1 MSEPEQIIIIQP
13 PLVQLNT
20 PYPSGAYLSA
30 FFRSALPDGVPVVWH
45 DLSIALFHRIFSR
58 FGLTALFE
66 ATGQRALELASEAE
80 ESGDEG
86 TAFNLRR
93 YVSSAPL
100 WIDWID
106 DIVDILCSGSREKA
120 HEFVRSA
127 HVPRGERMERFLSE
141 LGRDVSV
148 DDERMLASL
157 ALADLADYITV
168 VFDENFALIRYAE
181 SLSAST
187 ATFAEIAAAA
197 DSPVMRTFYVP
208 LLREVLAGHAEGGA
222 VLADKAD
229 NSQEGLSRLSRPA
242 AAGAFK
248 ADNSQEDNS
257 ALIRHGAAASALK
270 AGAAQEGTDALTRQG
285 AAAFRADTIQEGR
298 EPLSRHSAA
307 PAAQTLFLVTVPF
320 AGCFAAALTT
330 CREIKRLFGDSA
342 VVCMGGG
349 YVNTALRGTHEA
361 ALSEYVDFLSFDR
374 GYAFYLDLLASG
386 PDALKAGSALQ
397 TDAAN
402 PLSDAEIGAA
412 RAFSGGKVADYLP
425 GAESFA
431 QEEILTRTLIP
442 DYSDIDFTAYP
453 RVADDVNAMHRIWS
467 DGAWL
472 KAYLAHGCYW
482 HRCAFCDTQL
492 DYVCNYKRVGA
503 AELHEGLS
511 RQAEEKGVYGVHFV
525 DEAAPPAAL
534 KEFALANVSSARR
547 RLSFWGN
554 IRFEKAFTRD
564 AADFL
569 AYGGLTGVSG
579 GIEIASGE
587 GLADINKGIDI
598 DSLVGSC
605 AAFKEAGVLVHAYM
619 IYGFYN
625 ETPQMLIDSAETLRQ
640 LFAAGLID
648 SAFWHKFTLTR
659 HSTVYREWQ
668 EGKHPELRPFKA
680 DEARA
685 FADYELHFAGEG
697 KSEKYGAPL
706 MAALDAWMHGHSL
719 NKSVQKWFP
728 FTMPAPKVGADF
740 IDKAIARY
748 EKRRDAAFAEA
759 LPASLD
765 ELKRSFVWLGG
776 KPAVLASSGG
786 AQLCWSY
793 MGELMYADV
802 PGVVKAEKSA
812 TRAAGFE
819 KAASAKKAARALAEK
834 AAELLWSLRPGV
846 KADETAVCAGSSEK
860 AGATCA
866 EKAILAVLQQA
877 RGVGL
882 CRMQ

>member
-1 MSEPEQIIIIQP
+1 MDISEVIIIQP

-30 FFRSALPDGVPVVWH
+30 FFRSQLPESVPVVWH

-58 FGLTALFE
+58 TGLTELFS
-66 ATGQRALELASEAE
+66 ATSARALELAAESENR
-80 ESGDEG
+80 GDDD

-100 WIDWID
+100 WVEWID
-106 DIVDILCSGSREKA
+106 DIVDMLCSGSREKA

-127 HVPRGERMERFLSE
+127 HAPRGARMERFLSE

-187 ATFAEIAAAA
+187 ATFADIAAAA
-197 DSPVMRTFYVP
+197 DSPVMKAFYVP
-208 LLREVLAGHAEGGA
+208 LLREVLG
-222 VLADKAD
+222 
-229 NSQEGLSRLSRPA
+229 
-242 AAGAFK
+242 
-248 ADNSQEDNS
+248 SQEDNS
-257 ALIRHGAAASALK
+257 ALIR
-270 AGAAQEGTDALTRQG
+270 
-285 AAAFRADTIQEGR
+285 
-298 EPLSRHSAA
+298 PA
-307 PAAQTLFLVTVPF
+307 PAAGRKFFLVTVPF
-320 AGCFAAALTT
+320 AGCFAAALAT
-330 CREIKRLFGDSA
+330 CREIKACFGDDA

-349 YVNTALRGTHEA
+349 YVNTALRGTHES

-374 GYAFYLDLLASG
+374 GYAFYLDLLRAG
-386 PDALKAGSALQ
+386 ADALKADDALFENSAQ
-397 TDAAN
+397 EGQS
-402 PLSDAEIGAA
+402 PLSRQGAADSPSDAKIGAA
-412 RAFSGGKVADYLP
+412 RAFSGGKVTDYLP
-425 GAESFA
+425 TAESFA

-442 DYSDIDFTAYP
+442 DYSDIDFSLYP
-453 RVADDVNAMHRIWS
+453 RVADDINPMHRIWS

-564 AADFL
+564 AADLL

-625 ETPQMLIDSAETLRQ
+625 ETPEMLIDSAETLRQ

-659 HSTVYREWQ
+659 HSTVYAEWLA
-668 EGKHPELRPFKA
+668 GKHPELHPLKA
-680 DEARA
+680 DGARA
-685 FADYELHFAGEG
+685 FADYELHFAGEE

-728 FTMPAPKVGADF
+728 FAMPAPKVPADF
-740 IDKAIARY
+740 VNKAIARY

-759 LPASLD
+759 LPSSLD
-765 ELKRSFVWLGG
+765 ELRSAFVWLGG

-793 MGELMYADV
+793 MGELVYAD
-802 PGVVKAEKSA
+802 
-812 TRAAGFE
+812 
-819 KAASAKKAARALAEK
+819 AASRALAEK

-846 KADETAVCAGSSEK
+846 KAAGSAVRASS
-860 AGATCA
+860 A
-866 EKAILAVLQQA
+866 EKAVLAVLQQA

-882 CRMQ
+882 CRV

>member
-30 FFRSALPDGVPVVWH
+30 FFRSELPDGVPVVWH

-58 FGLTALFE
+58 SGLTALFE

-106 DIVDILCSGSREKA
+106 DIVDMLCSGSREKA

-157 ALADLADYITV
+157 SLADLADYITV

-181 SLSAST
+181 SLSTST

-229 NSQEGLSRLSRPA
+229 NSQEGV
-242 AAGAFK
+242 K
-248 ADNSQEDNS
+248 A
-257 ALIRHGAAASALK
+257 
-270 AGAAQEGTDALTRQG
+270 
-285 AAAFRADTIQEGR
+285 
-298 EPLSRHSAA
+298 LSRHSAA

-386 PDALKAGSALQ
+386 PDVLKAGSALQ

-412 RAFSGGKVADYLP
+412 RVFSGGKVADYLP

-431 QEEILTRTLIP
+431 REEILTCTLIP

-492 DYVCNYKRVGA
+492 DYVCNYKPVGA
-503 AELHEGLS
+503 AELHAGLS

-534 KEFALANVSSARR
+534 KEFARANLAGNGR

-569 AYGGLTGVSG
+569 AYGGLAGVSG

-587 GLADINKGIDI
+587 GLTDINKGIDI
-598 DSLVGSC
+598 DSLVGAC

-668 EGKHPELRPFKA
+668 EGKHPELRPYKA

-728 FTMPAPKVGADF
+728 FAMPASKVGADF
-740 IDKAIARY
+740 IEKAIARY

-776 KPAVLASSGG
+776 KPAVLASGSG
-786 AQLCWSY
+786 AQLCWTY

-802 PGVVKAEKSA
+802 PG
-812 TRAAGFE
+812 
-819 KAASAKKAARALAEK
+819 ALAED
-834 AAELLWSLRPGV
+834 AAELLWSLRPE
-846 KADETAVCAGSSEK
+846 AR
-860 AGATCA
+860 A
-866 EKAILAVLQQA
+866 EKADGALSSEMSAVLQQA
-877 RGVGL
+877 RGAGL
-882 CRMQ
+882 CRI

>member
-1 MSEPEQIIIIQP
+1 M
-13 PLVQLNT
+13 QLNT

-30 FFRSALPDGVPVVWH
+30 FFRSQLPESVPVVWH

-58 FGLTALFE
+58 AGLAELFA
-66 ATGQRALELASEAE
+66 ATSARALEQAAEAE
-80 ESGDEG
+80 NRGDDD

-100 WIDWID
+100 WADWID
-106 DIVDILCSGSREKA
+106 DIVDMLCSGGREKA

-127 HVPRGERMERFLSE
+127 HAPRGARMERFLSE

-168 VFDENFALIRYAE
+168 VFDENFALICYAE
-181 SLSAST
+181 SLSASA
-187 ATFAEIAAAA
+187 ATFADIAAAA
-197 DSPVMRTFYVP
+197 DSPVMKAFYVP
-208 LLREVLAGHAEGGA
+208 LLREVLG
-222 VLADKAD
+222 
-229 NSQEGLSRLSRPA
+229 SQEGLNALSRPA

-257 ALIRHGAAASALK
+257 
-270 AGAAQEGTDALTRQG
+270 T
-285 AAAFRADTIQEGR
+285 
-298 EPLSRHSAA
+298 LSRPA
-307 PAAQTLFLVTVPF
+307 PAAGKKLFLVTVPF
-320 AGCFAAALTT
+320 AGCFAAALAT
-330 CREIKRLFGDSA
+330 CREIKACFGDDA

-349 YVNTALRGTHEA
+349 YVNTALRGTHES

-374 GYAFYLDLLASG
+374 GYAFYLDLLRAG
-386 PDALKAGSALQ
+386 ADALKVDDALFENSAQ
-397 TDAAN
+397 EGQS
-402 PLSDAEIGAA
+402 PLSRQGAADSPSDAKIGAA
-412 RAFSGGKVADYLP
+412 RAFSGGKVTDYLP
-425 GAESFA
+425 GAESYA

-442 DYSDIDFTAYP
+442 DYSDIDFSAYP
-453 RVADDVNAMHRIWS
+453 RVADDVNPMHRIWS

-534 KEFALANVSSARR
+534 KEFAFANVSSARH

-569 AYGGLTGVSG
+569 AFGGLTGVSG

-625 ETPQMLIDSAETLRQ
+625 ETPEMLIDSAETLRQ

-659 HSTVYREWQ
+659 HSTVYAEWQ
-668 EGKHPELRPFKA
+668 AGKHPELRPLKA
-680 DEARA
+680 DGAAVGGARTEKASSAVGAAGSGKVQSSNKAGSASKAARA
-685 FADYELHFAGEG
+685 FADYELNFEGEQ

-706 MAALDAWMHGHSL
+706 LAALDAWMHGHSL

-728 FTMPAPKVGADF
+728 FAMPAPKVPADF
-740 IDKAIARY
+740 VDKAIARY

-759 LPASLD
+759 LPSSWD
-765 ELKRSFVWLGG
+765 ELRSAFVWLGG

-786 AQLCWSY
+786 AQLCWTY
-793 MGELMYADV
+793 MGELVYAD
-802 PGVVKAEKSA
+802 
-812 TRAAGFE
+812 
-819 KAASAKKAARALAEK
+819 AASRALAEK

-860 AGATCA
+860 ASATCA

>member
-1 MSEPEQIIIIQP
+1 MDISEVIIIQP

-30 FFRSALPDGVPVVWH
+30 FFRSELPDGVPVVWH

-58 FGLTALFE
+58 AGLTELFT
-66 ATGQRALELASEAE
+66 ATSARALELAAEAE
-80 ESGDEG
+80 ENGDDD

-100 WIDWID
+100 WADWID
-106 DIVDILCSGSREKA
+106 DIVDMLCTGSREKA

-127 HVPRGERMERFLSE
+127 HAPRGARMERFLSE

-187 ATFAEIAAAA
+187 ATFADIAAAA
-197 DSPVMRTFYVP
+197 DSPVMRAFYVP
-208 LLREVLAGHAEGGA
+208 LLREVLAGRALSGDD
-222 VLADKAD
+222 L
-229 NSQEGLSRLSRPA
+229 QEGSEMLSRHEA

-248 ADNSQEDNS
+248 AGD
-257 ALIRHGAAASALK
+257 
-270 AGAAQEGTDALTRQG
+270 AQEGTST
-285 AAAFRADTIQEGR
+285 
-298 EPLSRHSAA
+298 LSRHG
-307 PAAQTLFLVTVPF
+307 PAAGRKLFLVTVPF
-320 AGCFAAALTT
+320 AGCFAAAITT
-330 CREIKRLFGDSA
+330 CREIKACFGDSA

-349 YVNTALRGTHEA
+349 YVNTALRGTHES

-374 GYAFYLDLLASG
+374 GYAFYLDLLASV

-402 PLSDAEIGAA
+402 PLSDAKIGAA
-412 RAFSGGKVADYLP
+412 RAFSGGKVTDYLP
-425 GAESFA
+425 TAESFT

-442 DYSDIDFTAYP
+442 DYSDIDFSAYP
-453 RVADDVNAMHRIWS
+453 RVADDVNPMHRIWS

-492 DYVCNYKRVGA
+492 DYVCNYRRVGA

-569 AYGGLTGVSG
+569 AFGGLTGVSG

-659 HSTVYREWQ
+659 HSTVYAEWQ
-668 EGKHPELRPFKA
+668 TGKHSELRPLKA
-680 DEARA
+680 DGAAVGGARTEKASFADGTTGFEKVPSANKASSASKAPRA
-685 FADYELHFAGEG
+685 FADYELHFEGEQ
-697 KSEKYGAPL
+697 KSGKYGAPL

-728 FTMPAPKVGADF
+728 FDMPAPRVPKDF
-740 IDKAIARY
+740 VDKAIARY
-748 EKRRDAAFAEA
+748 EKRRDAAYAEA
-759 LPASLD
+759 LPSSLD
-765 ELKRSFVWLGG
+765 ELRSAFVWLGG

-793 MGELMYADV
+793 MGELVYAD
-802 PGVVKAEKSA
+802 
-812 TRAAGFE
+812 
-819 KAASAKKAARALAEK
+819 AASRALAEK
-834 AAELLWSLRPGV
+834 AAELLWSLRPE
-846 KADETAVCAGSSEK
+846 AR
-860 AGATCA
+860 A
-866 EKAILAVLQQA
+866 EKADGALSSEMRAVLQQA
-877 RGVGL
+877 RGAGL
-882 CRMQ
+882 CGI

>member
-1 MSEPEQIIIIQP
+1 M
-13 PLVQLNT
+13 QLNT

-30 FFRSALPDGVPVVWH
+30 FFRSQLPASVPVVWH

-58 FGLTALFE
+58 AGLTELFT
-66 ATGQRALELASEAE
+66 ATSARALELAAEAE
-80 ESGDEG
+80 ENGDDD

-100 WIDWID
+100 WAEWID
-106 DIVDILCSGSREKA
+106 DIVDMLCTGSREKA

-127 HVPRGERMERFLSE
+127 HAPRGARMERFLSE

-197 DSPVMRTFYVP
+197 DSPVMRAFYVP
-208 LLREVLAGHAEGGA
+208 LLQEVLSG
-222 VLADKAD
+222 
-229 NSQEGLSRLSRPA
+229 LSRPA
-242 AAGAFK
+242 AAFK
-248 ADNSQEDNS
+248 ADNSQED
-257 ALIRHGAAASALK
+257 HSALK
-270 AGAAQEGTDALTRQG
+270 R
-285 AAAFRADTIQEGR
+285 
-298 EPLSRHSAA
+298 PA
-307 PAAQTLFLVTVPF
+307 PAAGRKLFLVTVPF
-320 AGCFAAALTT
+320 AGCFAAALAT

-374 GYAFYLDLLASG
+374 GYAFYLDLLAAG
-386 PDALKAGSALQ
+386 PDALQ

-402 PLSDAEIGAA
+402 PLSDAKIGAA

-425 GAESFA
+425 GAGSFA

-492 DYVCNYKRVGA
+492 DYVCNYKPVGA
-503 AELHEGLS
+503 AELHAGLS

-534 KEFALANVSSARR
+534 KEFARANLAGNGR

-554 IRFEKAFTRD
+554 IRFEKAFSRD

-587 GLADINKGIDI
+587 GLTDINKGIDI
-598 DSLVGSC
+598 DSLVGAC

-659 HSTVYREWQ
+659 HSTVYAEWQ
-668 EGKHPELRPFKA
+668 AGKHPELRPLKA
-680 DEARA
+680 DQSAVGATGHEKAQFANKAPRA

-728 FTMPAPKVGADF
+728 FAMPAPKVGADF
-740 IDKAIARY
+740 IEKAIARY

-776 KPAVLASSGG
+776 KPAVLASGKG
-786 AQLCWSY
+786 EQLCWTY

-802 PGVVKAEKSA
+802 PG
-812 TRAAGFE
+812 
-819 KAASAKKAARALAEK
+819 ALAEE
-834 AAELLWSLRPGV
+834 AAELLWSLRPEV
-846 KADETAVCAGSSEK
+846 RAEKADGALSSEK
-860 AGATCA
+860 R
-866 EKAILAVLQQA
+866 AVLQQA
-877 RGVGL
+877 RGAGL
-882 CRMQ
+882 CRI

>member
-1 MSEPEQIIIIQP
+1 MSEPEKIIIIQP

-30 FFRSALPDGVPVVWH
+30 FFRSQLPDSVPVVWH
-45 DLSIALFHRIFSR
+45 DLSIALFRRIFSR
-58 FGLTALFE
+58 TGLTELFA
-66 ATGQRALELASEAE
+66 ATSARALELASEAE
-80 ESGDEG
+80 ENGDDD

-100 WIDWID
+100 WTEWID
-106 DIVDILCSGSREKA
+106 DIVDMLCSGSREKA

-127 HVPRGERMERFLSE
+127 HAPRGARMERFLSE

-187 ATFAEIAAAA
+187 ATFADIAAAA
-197 DSPVMRTFYVP
+197 DSPVMRAFYVP
-208 LLREVLAGHAEGGA
+208 LLQEVLSG
-222 VLADKAD
+222 
-229 NSQEGLSRLSRPA
+229 LSRPA
-242 AAGAFK
+242 AAFK
-248 ADNSQEDNS
+248 ADNSQED
-257 ALIRHGAAASALK
+257 HSALK
-270 AGAAQEGTDALTRQG
+270 R
-285 AAAFRADTIQEGR
+285 
-298 EPLSRHSAA
+298 PA
-307 PAAQTLFLVTVPF
+307 PAVGRKLFLVTVPF
-320 AGCFAAALTT
+320 AGCFAAALAT
-330 CREIKRLFGDSA
+330 CREIKACFGDDA

-349 YVNTALRGTHEA
+349 YVNTALRGTHES
-361 ALSEYVDFLSFDR
+361 ALSEYVDYLSFDR
-374 GYAFYLDLLASG
+374 GYAFYLDLLHAGSK
-386 PDALKAGSALQ
+386 ALKAGDLQEGRGALSGQ
-397 TDAAN
+397 DNTAFPASKLQSGSNLHVRQDAA
-402 PLSDAEIGAA
+402 IGCA
-412 RAFSGGKVADYLP
+412 RVFCGGLVRDYLP
-425 GAESFA
+425 GAASFER
-431 QEEILTRTLIP
+431 EEKLTRTLIP
-442 DYSDIDFTAYP
+442 DYSDIDFSLYP
-453 RVADDVNAMHRIWS
+453 RVADDVNPMHRIWS

-511 RQAEEKGVYGVHFV
+511 RQAEEKGVYGIHFV

-554 IRFEKAFTRD
+554 IRFEKTFTRD

-659 HSTVYREWQ
+659 HSTVYAEWQ
-668 EGKHPELRPFKA
+668 GGKHPGLEPLKADGSAVDGKGSDSVGSAAGATGSENAGCAATGKGSDNVDCATGATGFENAEPADKASSAFKA
-680 DEARA
+680 PRA
-685 FADYELHFAGEG
+685 FADYELHFAGEE

-728 FTMPAPKVGADF
+728 FAMPAPKVPADF
-740 IDKAIARY
+740 VDKAIARY

-759 LPASLD
+759 LPSSLD
-765 ELKRSFVWLGG
+765 ELKRVFVWLGG

-786 AQLCWSY
+786 AQLCWTY
-793 MGELMYADV
+793 MGELVYAD
-802 PGVVKAEKSA
+802 
-812 TRAAGFE
+812 
-819 KAASAKKAARALAEK
+819 ASSRALAEK
-834 AAELLWSLRPGV
+834 AAELLWSLRPETRAV
-846 KADETAVCAGSSEK
+846 KADEAAGCAGSSEK
-860 AGATCA
+860 AGTAVGATGA
-866 EKAILAVLQQA
+866 EKALHAVLQQA

>member
-1 MSEPEQIIIIQP
+1 M
-13 PLVQLNT
+13 QLNT

-30 FFRSALPDGVPVVWH
+30 FFRSQLPESVPVVWH

-58 FGLTALFE
+58 TGLTELFS
-66 ATGQRALELASEAE
+66 ATSARALELAAEAE
-80 ESGDEG
+80 NRGDDD

-93 YVSSAPL
+93 YVSTAPL
-100 WIDWID
+100 WADWID
-106 DIVDILCSGSREKA
+106 DIVDMLCSGSREKA

-127 HVPRGERMERFLSE
+127 HAPRGARMERFLSE

-187 ATFAEIAAAA
+187 ATFADIAAAA
-197 DSPVMRTFYVP
+197 DSPVMKAFYVP
-208 LLREVLAGHAEGGA
+208 LLREVLG
-222 VLADKAD
+222 
-229 NSQEGLSRLSRPA
+229 SQEGLSGLSRPA

-248 ADNSQEDNS
+248 ADDSQEDNS
-257 ALIRHGAAASALK
+257 AL
-270 AGAAQEGTDALTRQG
+270 
-285 AAAFRADTIQEGR
+285 
-298 EPLSRHSAA
+298 SRPA
-307 PAAQTLFLVTVPF
+307 PAGGKKLFLVTVPF
-320 AGCFAAALTT
+320 AGCFAAALAT
-330 CREIKRLFGDSA
+330 CREIKACFGDDA

-349 YVNTALRGTHEA
+349 YVNTALRGTHES
-361 ALSEYVDFLSFDR
+361 ALSEYVDYLSFDR
-374 GYAFYLDLLASG
+374 GYAFYLDLLHAG
-386 PDALKAGSALQ
+386 PAL
-397 TDAAN
+397 AADS
-402 PLSDAEIGAA
+402 PSDAKIGAA
-412 RAFSGGKVADYLP
+412 RAFSGGKVSDYLP
-425 GAESFA
+425 SAESLA

-442 DYSDIDFTAYP
+442 DYSDIDFSLYP
-453 RVADDVNAMHRIWS
+453 RVADDVNPMHRIWS

-492 DYVCNYKRVGA
+492 DYVCNYRRVGA

-534 KEFALANVSSARR
+534 KEFALANVSSVRR

-625 ETPQMLIDSAETLRQ
+625 ETPEMLIDSAETLRQ

-659 HSTVYREWQ
+659 HSTVYAEWQ
-668 EGKHPELRPFKA
+668 AGKHPELRPLKA
-680 DEARA
+680 DQSENKASSASKTSGA
-685 FADYELHFAGEG
+685 FADYELHFEGEE

-728 FTMPAPKVGADF
+728 FAMPAPKVPADF
-740 IDKAIARY
+740 VDKAIARY

-759 LPASLD
+759 LPSSLD
-765 ELKRSFVWLGG
+765 ELRSAFVWLGG

-786 AQLCWSY
+786 AQLCWTY
-793 MGELMYADV
+793 MGELVYADAV
-802 PGVVKAEKSA
+802 S
-812 TRAAGFE
+812 
-819 KAASAKKAARALAEK
+819 RALAEN

-846 KADETAVCAGSSEK
+846 KVDKASGCAGSSEK
-860 AGATCA
+860 AV
-866 EKAILAVLQQA
+866 LAVLQQA

-882 CRMQ
+882 CRLQ